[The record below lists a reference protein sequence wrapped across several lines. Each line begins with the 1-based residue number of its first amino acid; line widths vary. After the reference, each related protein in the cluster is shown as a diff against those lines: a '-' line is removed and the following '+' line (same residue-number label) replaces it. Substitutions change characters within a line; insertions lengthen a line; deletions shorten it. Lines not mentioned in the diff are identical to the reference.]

1 MKNIT
6 RSSVQFIFNNVNNME
21 TLPEEQRSMF
31 GEQIA
36 FTVGTFN
43 LYLRPT
49 FYKNVC
55 YIQNLIFL

>member
-1 MKNIT
+1 MKSKT
-6 RSSVQFIFNNVNNME
+6 RSSVQFIFNNVNNIE
-21 TLPEEQRSMF
+21 ILPEEQRSMF

-36 FTVGTFN
+36 FSVGTFN

-49 FYKNVC
+49 IDKNVC